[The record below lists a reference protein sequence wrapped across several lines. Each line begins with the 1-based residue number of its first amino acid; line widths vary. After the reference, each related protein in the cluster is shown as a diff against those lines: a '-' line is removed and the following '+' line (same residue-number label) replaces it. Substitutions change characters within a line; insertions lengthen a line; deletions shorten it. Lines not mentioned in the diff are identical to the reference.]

1 MPSQEQE
8 QRQATRINSLNL
20 SYFCIDE
27 NGRVTHQGMGRTL
40 NISTTGVLLEAN
52 EDLPLS
58 KTIDM
63 EIAMKNDLI
72 DASGTIIH
80 STKAKDDI
88 FHIGIHFT
96 KISDTDKETLST
108 LT

>member
-1 MPSQEQE
+1 MPSQE

-27 NGRVTHQGMGRTL
+27 DGKITHQGMGRTL
-40 NISTTGVLLEAN
+40 NISTTGILLETN
-52 EDLPLS
+52 EDLPIS

-72 DASGTIIH
+72 KASGTIIH
-80 STKAKDDI
+80 STSAKDNT
-88 FHIGIHFT
+88 FHAGIHFT
-96 KISDTDKETLST
+96 EISDKDKETLT
-108 LT
+108 IVM